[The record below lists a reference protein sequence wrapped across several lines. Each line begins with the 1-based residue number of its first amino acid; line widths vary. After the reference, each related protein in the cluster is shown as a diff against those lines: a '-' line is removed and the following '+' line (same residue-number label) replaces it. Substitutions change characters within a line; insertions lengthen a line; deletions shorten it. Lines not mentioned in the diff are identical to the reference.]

1 MVTGGDWCQAITL
14 YQHLT
19 GLGFQWW
26 HDDRSGVPTAVSLWN
41 PFGVIC
47 VPVILSCAMLH
58 GVGAVVAGGIGVG
71 GIMHSDTADDVL
83 PLLGQGAGGCMLLLL
98 LFIGVAA
105 DSDDAHGG
113 AGGVGNDYGLPLPL
127 PRGAGG
133 HVTPA
138 AGDGSAAGRAVVHH
152 GTARRR
158 VFLHSFRPLRRA
170 DGLRGRNFVGGC
182 ISRRRLVL
190 LTLPGGGGGGG
201 RLAHDVSNTHI
212 DGLGCGESHM
222 AS

>member
-1 MVTGGDWCQAITL
+1 
-14 YQHLT
+14 
-19 GLGFQWW
+19 
-26 HDDRSGVPTAVSLWN
+26 
-41 PFGVIC
+41 
-47 VPVILSCAMLH
+47 
-58 GVGAVVAGGIGVG
+58 
-71 GIMHSDTADDVL
+71 
-83 PLLGQGAGGCMLLLL
+83 MLLLL

-105 DSDDAHGG
+105 DSDDAHSG

-182 ISRRRLVL
+182 IS
-190 LTLPGGGGGGG
+190 GNGK
-201 RLAHDVSNTHI
+201 
-212 DGLGCGESHM
+212 GC
-222 AS
+222 

>member
-1 MVTGGDWCQAITL
+1 MQFTWCQAITL

-83 PLLGQGAGGCMLLLL
+83 PLLGQGAETQ
-98 LFIGVAA
+98 
-105 DSDDAHGG
+105 AHKWKQ
-113 AGGVGNDYGLPLPL
+113 
-127 PRGAGG
+127 
-133 HVTPA
+133 
-138 AGDGSAAGRAVVHH
+138 
-152 GTARRR
+152 
-158 VFLHSFRPLRRA
+158 
-170 DGLRGRNFVGGC
+170 
-182 ISRRRLVL
+182 
-190 LTLPGGGGGGG
+190 
-201 RLAHDVSNTHI
+201 
-212 DGLGCGESHM
+212 
-222 AS
+222 